1 MSELVSYAALGISVF
16 SLVMTIYDRRLRKT
30 PPKFNFLIT
39 VFAICHNIL
48 DIFRIY
54 YGLTGNTS
62 FKIDLLSIRTADRYI
77 FIWV

>member
-48 DIFRIY
+48 DIFKI
-54 YGLTGNTS
+54 YGLSDGAS
-62 FKIDLLSIRTADRYI
+62 SQIGLLNVCADKRYI